1 MNPTSLV
8 SFYRTTRD
16 FYKWVVDKDRK
27 LSQVAPFTP
36 AVDYSPNSG
45 MQLGLLIEPESTNY
59 FIDSEGLSA
68 GVIRSSNVSRVAE
81 SINGSSYSLKFTQ
94 ANQEAWAGANISFN
108 ADAVAVSFYVMQSNL
123 QRPTVGYVGD
133 PKTTISFRVNGD
145 EFNVPTSAI
154 DVQGPMNDLS
164 YRVRVRMRLFGGSL
178 NRIEIVKPQQSSVGM
193 RVSRIQVEKNHW
205 TSYIP
210 TNGSTETRPAETV
223 YRDLTHGV
231 DINEDQGAFDVVF
244 SPAPGAG
251 GSAMTLLKGD
261 WSEYIAFGHQKN
273 TDGDAE
279 AIRFYSSSTNIQVP
293 LRFTAE
299 NITKPNAAVRASYS
313 GYGVRGTVRD
323 ATFVHKLK
331 DYDSFR
337 NGKLNRL
344 QFGESYD
351 GTHFCGHIHMV
362 NGYARTL
369 TDAEMI
375 EFPFVVNDSSSDIDF
390 ELETPSIAITAAAL
404 FRTDKEAILY
414 QNVVEPPTP
423 QRILAAWP
431 RASSFRYFPDPSN
444 IPPTSNPANTWS
456 AGRWYYN
463 GNLDA
468 FVQPINSEQIEQIF
482 SPIKIDTFEFEAT
495 MYADPSAPGYWH
507 DDDYVG
513 LVAASDIIGGDL
525 VTVLVGTHSG
535 GLGSVP
541 RFSIQ
546 LIDQSNPAHVA
557 NPKLWNGSKVI
568 VGNNFLTRRLTS
580 QGGRTGLYT
589 RIKITRAGPFLRAV
603 ATQWN
608 DLDNYQENQELVV
621 NLASL
626 PGKGKLLADRPA
638 RYGFCSFS
646 NTGSTY
652 LDYVIRSD
660 QVINDLKIY
669 SEETNKFWSYAN
681 GSWGLQSDTAASDLL
696 PATRIN
702 NIRTKE
708 NFIINPDTG
717 DIDFSRS
724 NGISEN
730 EGSLNVSPNATTDI
744 PMSDLISQYV
754 YDEPLEFKNIFE
766 ETNVIAEQIVLGGVQ
781 HVRIVSNATDGHF
794 ILLLG
799 TEATT
804 DAFGIKNE
812 TIAFRKVNVRV
823 S

>member
-27 LSQVAPFTP
+27 LSQVPPFMP

-68 GVIRSSNVSRVAE
+68 GVIKSSNVSRVAE

-94 ANQEAWAGANISFN
+94 AKQEAWAGANISFN
-108 ADAVAVSFYVMQSNL
+108 ADAVAVSFYVMQTNL

-133 PKTTISFRVNGD
+133 PKTTISFRVNGS
-145 EFNVPTSAI
+145 EFIVPTSDI

-178 NRIEIVKPQQSSVGM
+178 NRIEIVKPLQTSVGLSI
-193 RVSRIQVEKNHW
+193 SRIQVEKNHW

-210 TNGSTETRPAETV
+210 TSGSIQHRGAETV
-223 YRDLTHGV
+223 YRNLTHGI
-231 DINEDQGAFDVVF
+231 DINEDQGAFDVVY
-244 SPAPGAG
+244 SPTPGAG
-251 GSAMTLLKGD
+251 GSAMSLLRDD

-369 TDAEMI
+369 TDQEMI

-390 ELETPSIAITAAAL
+390 DLETPSVSVTAAAL

-431 RASSFRYFPDPSN
+431 RASQFRYFPDPEN

-468 FVQPINSEQIEQIF
+468 FVQPINSNRFEQIF

-513 LVAASDIIGGDL
+513 LIAAADLIDGKL
-525 VTVLVGTHSG
+525 VTVAVGTHSG
-535 GLGSVP
+535 GLGGGIP
-541 RFSIQ
+541 RFSIT
-546 LIDQSNPAHVA
+546 LMDESIS
-557 NPKLWNGSKVI
+557 GSAFGAVLA
-568 VGNNFLTRRLTS
+568 GTNNVHYKRTTPS
-580 QGGRTGLYT
+580 GGRTGLYT

-608 DLDNYQENQELVV
+608 DLGNYQDDHELVV
-621 NLASL
+621 NLASI
-626 PGKGKLLADRPA
+626 PGRGKLLADRPA
-638 RYGFCSFS
+638 RYGFCSYS

-669 SEETNKFWSYAN
+669 SEETNKFWAYRS
-681 GSWGLQSDTAASDLL
+681 GSWSLQSDTASSDLL

-702 NIRTKE
+702 NIRTRE
-708 NFIINPDTG
+708 NFIIDPDTG
-717 DIDFSRS
+717 DVDFSRN

-730 EGSLNVSPNATTDI
+730 EGELNVSANTSTDI
-744 PMSDLISQYV
+744 PMSDLLGQFV

-766 ETNVIAEQIVLGGVQ
+766 ETNLIAEQIVLGGQ
-781 HVRIVSNATDGHF
+781 QYVRIVSNATDGSF

-804 DAFGIKNE
+804 DAFGVKNE